1 MEKSFEKSYQRIHPY
16 GRRCLLCDQGRR
28 LGESIPERTHP
39 MCKTKGKPQGASLE
53 RVHARSIPQCRQRQ
67 AQPPHRL
74 NMRGDPFFASCSL
87 GIILGFHSF
96 SFVHFSMRGNLQP
109 PSACRML
116 NGGDRPEWKKTTHTS
131 DSNRRASTT
140 AVGIYGRRVHPSFF
154 PSCCETYCCEDRT
167 IQNLS
172 CNGPCHAVITAIIVM
187 VGFVFTHPPTL
198 I

>member
-1 MEKSFEKSYQRIHPY
+1 M
-16 GRRCLLCDQGRR
+16 CDQGRR
-28 LGESIPERTHP
+28 LGESIPERNGLTPCAKRKENHREHHL
-39 MCKTKGKPQGASLE
+39 S
-53 RVHARSIPQCRQRQ
+53 VSIYAIR
-67 AQPPHRL
+67 PPHRL

-96 SFVHFSMRGNLQP
+96 SFVHFSMRGNLQQ

-116 NGGDRPEWKKTTHTS
+116 NDGDRPEWKKTTHTS

>member
-1 MEKSFEKSYQRIHPY
+1 M
-16 GRRCLLCDQGRR
+16 CDQGRR
-28 LGESIPERTHP
+28 LGESIPERNGLTPCAKRKENHREHHL
-39 MCKTKGKPQGASLE
+39 S
-53 RVHARSIPQCRQRQ
+53 VSIYAIHSSMSTTTSTAAAPSQYAGR
-67 AQPPHRL
+67 PL
-74 NMRGDPFFASCSL
+74 FFFASCSL
-87 GIILGFHSF
+87 RIILGFHSF

-116 NGGDRPEWKKTTHTS
+116 NDGDRPEWKKTTHTS

-154 PSCCETYCCEDRT
+154 PSYCETYCCEDRT

-172 CNGPCHAVITAIIVM
+172 CNGPYHAVIIAIVFT